1 MMYPRS
7 EILFPH
13 RCVASLKRMR
23 GPEWQRLV
31 EQIAELPDTH
41 EDSLAFA
48 LMMIRLSGCLTC
60 DLDSYKA
67 SLGCCTCAKRAINAF
82 KGSDKLLT
90 RKFEEA
96 RAELKD
102 YLAKRGSGGVGSV
115 EAASAQPGINAD
127 PLDRAEVAAEE

>member
-13 RCVASLKRMR
+13 RCVATLKCMR
-23 GPEWQRLV
+23 GPDWQQLV
-31 EQIAELPDTH
+31 ERIAGLVDTH

-48 LMMIRLSGCLTC
+48 LMMIKLSGCLNC

-82 KGSDKLLT
+82 KASDKVLL
-90 RKFEEA
+90 RRFVEA
-96 RAELKD
+96 KAELAD
-102 YLAKRGSGGVGSV
+102 YLSEHKRSFVDT
-115 EAASAQPGINAD
+115 AA
-127 PLDRAEVAAEE
+127 

>member
-13 RCVASLKRMR
+13 RCVATLKRMR
-23 GPEWQRLV
+23 GEEWHELV
-31 EQIAELPDTH
+31 SYIAGLSDTH

-48 LMMIRLSGCLTC
+48 LMMIKLTGCLNC

-67 SLGCCTCAKRAINAF
+67 SLGCCTCAKRTINAF
-82 KGSDKLLT
+82 KGSDKVLL

-96 RAELKD
+96 KEELAE
-102 YLAKRGSGGVGSV
+102 YLAEHQVILEFD
-115 EAASAQPGINAD
+115 EAETEAVP
-127 PLDRAEVAAEE
+127 

>member
-13 RCVASLKRMR
+13 RCLVSLKRMR

-31 EQIAELPDTH
+31 ERIADLADTH

-82 KGSDKLLT
+82 KGSDKVLT

-102 YLAKRGSGGVGSV
+102 YLTKRGPA
-115 EAASAQPGINAD
+115 EAGPASAGPAQAGMGAD
-127 PLDRAEVAAEE
+127 SLDHAETSAQE

>member
-13 RCVASLKRMR
+13 RCVATLKRMR
-23 GPEWQRLV
+23 GPEWQKLV
-31 EQIAELPDTH
+31 EHIADLPDTH

-48 LMMIRLSGCLTC
+48 LMMIKISGCLNC

-82 KGSDKLLT
+82 KGSDKLLL
-90 RKFEEA
+90 RKFQEA
-96 RAELKD
+96 KAELEQ
-102 YLAKRGSGGVGSV
+102 YLAQHGDSQGMEDAMPV
-115 EAASAQPGINAD
+115 EPVECEDEQ
-127 PLDRAEVAAEE
+127 V

>member
-13 RCVASLKRMR
+13 RCLPALQDMR
-23 GPEWQRLV
+23 GTEWQELV
-31 EQIAELPDTH
+31 DRIARLPDTH

-48 LMMIRLSGCLTC
+48 LMMVKLTGCLNC

-82 KGSDKLLT
+82 KGSDKALL

-96 RAELKD
+96 KSELAHYWASRKETAGSPQ
-102 YLAKRGSGGVGSV
+102 LA
-115 EAASAQPGINAD
+115 PGD
-127 PLDRAEVAAEE
+127 

>member
-13 RCVASLKRMR
+13 RCLSALQDMR
-23 GPEWQRLV
+23 GSEWQQLV
-31 EQIAELPDTH
+31 NRVAQLPDTH

-48 LMMIRLSGCLTC
+48 LMMVKLTGCLNC

-82 KGSDKLLT
+82 KGSDKVLL

-96 RAELKD
+96 KAELAQYWACHK
-102 YLAKRGSGGVGSV
+102 GSDTS
-115 EAASAQPGINAD
+115 EETTPAA
-127 PLDRAEVAAEE
+127 